1 MNIADKLNKMA
12 ELDWLVES
20 VQLKLNSKGTNLE
33 GKEECIFKR
42 KDVVRALQLSALDVY
57 CNTGWDVTNPN
68 SCDIEKYAS
77 LMVLGASQY
86 LLGGHALLGRVL
98 NLVDNGVEYCSAD
111 VLPNA
116 LVQIYLNDSKL
127 YHEALAGLK
136 K

>member
-42 KDVVRALQLSALDVY
+42 RDVVRALQLSALDVY
-57 CNTGWDVTNPN
+57 CNTWWDVTNPN

-86 LLGGHALLGRVL
+86 LLGGHALLEAGRVL
-98 NLVDNGVEYCSAD
+98 NLGVEYCSTD

-127 YHEALAGLK
+127 YHEALARLK